1 MLNANANASRGRSE
15 ASEYSNLTGIR
26 NDPIEVFSFTN
37 TTGVTADF
45 NIMIVNFAG
54 SNPALIKYVLF
65 NFGGTI
71 QEFAT
76 NSGTLYGHANAVGA
90 EAVGAAAYFNTPAFG
105 VSPPVLNSFS
115 SSGATPILFDQA
127 GNRLATPELRAKPE
141 IVAPDGVDTTFFG
154 SLYPDGNGFPNFFG
168 TSAAAPHAAGVAA
181 LMLQRR
187 PTLMPAGIY
196 ASLESTAID
205 MGVPGFDND
214 SGFGLIQ
221 ADAALVINEVFVRQ
235 QYLDFLDRE
244 PDSGGFAGWV
254 NALDNGLPRASLIE
268 AFMDSGEFHFKG
280 EFIAQVYLGILTRD
294 AEYGGFRGWLG
305 LLLAG
310 ASPEQIVQAFLV
322 SGEFQSRFGSNLTN
336 AQFVERMYNN
346 ILLRPS
352 DPGGFNGWVQALNSG
367 QLTRAQV
374 ALSFLDSGEFQNLDV
389 SQNRVDI
396 SLLYF
401 DMLRRDPDAGSFSAW
416 VGVAQCWSTTHIGA
430 RGLSELYR
438 I

>member
-1 MLNANANASRGRSE
+1 MWPARTFD
-15 ASEYSNLTGIR
+15 NLG

-45 NIMIVNFAG
+45 NIMIVKFAG
-54 SNPALIKYVLF
+54 ANPGLIKYVLF

-105 VSPPVLNSFS
+105 VSPPVLNSYS
-115 SSGATPILFDQA
+115 SSGTTPILFDQA

-154 SLYPDGNGFPNFFG
+154 SLFPDGNGFPNFFG
-168 TSAAAPHAAGVAA
+168 TSAAAPHAAAVAA

-196 ASLESTAID
+196 ASLESTAVD

-221 ADAALVINEVFVRQ
+221 ADAALVIHEVFVRQ

-244 PDSGGFAGWV
+244 PDSGGFAAWV
-254 NALDNGLPRASLIE
+254 NALDSGFPRASLIE
-268 AFMDSGEFHFKG
+268 AFMDSGEFRFKG
-280 EFIAQVYLGILTRD
+280 KFIAQVYLGILARD
-294 AEYGGFRGWLG
+294 AEHGGFRYWLG
-305 LLLAG
+305 ALLAG
-310 ASPEQIVQAFLV
+310 ASREQIVQGFLD
-322 SGEFQSRFGSNLTN
+322 SGEFQSKFGSNLTN
-336 AQFVERMYNN
+336 GQFVERMYNN

-352 DPGGFNGWVQALNSG
+352 DPGGFNYWVGQLNSG
-367 QLTRAQV
+367 QMTRAQV
-374 ALSFLDSGEFQNLDV
+374 ALGFLDSAEFQNLAV
-389 SQNRVDI
+389 SQNRVDV

-401 DMLRRDPDAGSFSAW
+401 DMLRRDPDVGGFSAG
-416 VGVAQCWSTTHIGA
+416 VGALNAGVPLTSVIEGFLNSIG
-430 RGLSELYR
+430 